1 MLLIKNV
8 KVNGEITN
16 ILINGNQVSDI
27 SKNINEMMDVP
38 CLDGKGRTILPAF
51 VDIHTHLREPG
62 FESKEDITTGLMAAV
77 SGGYSAVCPMPN
89 TNPVTDNK
97 YIVSYIKNRAKE
109 VGLARVFPIGAISK
123 GLKGEELAEMASMQK
138 AGAVAVSDD
147 GMPVTNSNLM
157 RKAMEYADGLGM
169 ITISHSEDKSLAEGH
184 ANEGA
189 NATRAGIE
197 GISRVAEEA
206 MVAREILL
214 ADSLGTAVHIA
225 HVSTTNSVDLVRWA
239 KAKGIKVTCE
249 TCPHYIVG
257 TDELILDYDCNAKV
271 NPPLREEKDRQAII
285 AGLIDGTIDAI
296 ATDHAPHTK
305 SEKDREFALAPN
317 GISGLE
323 SAFSLC
329 YTALVESGLIS
340 LQRLSE
346 LMSKNPSD
354 ILNLPCGALEIG
366 GLADFV
372 IIDTEKEYEIDSS
385 KWYSKGKN
393 TPFNGYK
400 VKGQV
405 MTTIVDGNVKFNRE
419 SEERIW

>member
-8 KVNGEITN
+8 KLNGELTN
-16 ILINGNQVSDI
+16 ILLTGNKITSIVKDLGEFMDI
-27 SKNINEMMDVP
+27 PSI
-38 CLDGKGRTILPAF
+38 DGKGNTILPAF
-51 VDIHTHLREPG
+51 VDVHTHLREPG
-62 FESKEDITTGLMAAV
+62 FESKEDITSGLKAAV
-77 SGGYSAVCPMPN
+77 AGGFSAVCPMPN

-97 YIVSYIKNRAKE
+97 YIVSYIKMRARE
-109 VGLARVFPIGAISK
+109 SGLARVFPIGAISK
-123 GLKGEELAEMASMQK
+123 GLKGDELAEMASMQR
-138 AGAVAVSDD
+138 AGIVAVSDD

-189 NATRAGIE
+189 NATRGIE

-214 ADSLGTAVHIA
+214 ADSLNVAVHIA
-225 HVSTTNSVDLVRWA
+225 HVSTTNSVDLIRWA

-271 NPPLREEKDRQAII
+271 NPPLREERDRQAII
-285 AGLIDGTIDAI
+285 AGLLD
-296 ATDHAPHTK
+296 
-305 SEKDREFALAPN
+305 
-317 GISGLE
+317 
-323 SAFSLC
+323 
-329 YTALVESGLIS
+329 YTALVDSGLMS
-340 LQRLSE
+340 LDRLSE

-354 ILNLPCGALEIG
+354 ILNLPCGELIEG

-372 IIDTEKEYEIDSS
+372 IVDTEKEYEIDSS

-393 TPFNGYK
+393 TPFNGRK
-400 VKGQV
+400 VKGQI
-405 MTTIVDGNVKFNRE
+405 MTTIVDGNIVFNRE
-419 SEERIW
+419 TEDRI

>member
-8 KVNGEITN
+8 KLNGELTN
-16 ILINGNQVSDI
+16 ILLTGNKITSIVKDLGDFMDI
-27 SKNINEMMDVP
+27 PSI
-38 CLDGKGRTILPAF
+38 DGKGNTILPAF

-62 FESKEDITTGLMAAV
+62 FESKEDITSGLKAAV
-77 SGGYSAVCPMPN
+77 AGGFSAVCPMPN

-97 YIVSYIKNRAKE
+97 YIVSYIKMRARE
-109 VGLARVFPIGAISK
+109 SGLARVFPIGAISK
-123 GLKGEELAEMASMQK
+123 GLKGDELAEMASMQR
-138 AGAVAVSDD
+138 AGIVAVSDD

-214 ADSLGTAVHIA
+214 ADSLNVAVHIA
-225 HVSTTNSVDLVRWA
+225 HVSTTNSVDLIRWA

-257 TDELILDYDCNAKV
+257 TDELILNYDCNAKV
-271 NPPLREEKDRQAII
+271 NPPLREERDRQAII
-285 AGLIDGTIDAI
+285 AGLLDGTIDAI

-323 SAFSLC
+323 SAFGLC
-329 YTALVESGLIS
+329 YTALVDSGLMS
-340 LQRLSE
+340 LDRLSE

-354 ILNLPCGALEIG
+354 ILNLPCGELIEG

-372 IIDTEKEYEIDSS
+372 IVDTDKEYEIDSS

-393 TPFNGYK
+393 TPFNGRK
-400 VKGQV
+400 VKGQI
-405 MTTIVDGNVKFNRE
+405 MTTIVDGNIVFNRE
-419 SEERIW
+419 TEERI

>member
-8 KVNGEITN
+8 KVNGNLVN
-16 ILINGNQVSDI
+16 ILLSGNKVVSINKELPDMLDVDI
-27 SKNINEMMDVP
+27 F
-38 CLDGKGRTILPAF
+38 DGKGRTILPAF

-62 FESKEDITTGLMAAV
+62 FESKEDISTGLKAAV

-97 YIVSYIKNRAKE
+97 YIVSYIKTRAKE

-123 GLKGEELAEMASMQK
+123 GLKGEELAEMASMKK
-138 AGAVAVSDD
+138 AGIVAVSDD

-157 RKAMEYADGLGM
+157 RKAMEYADGLDM

-214 ADSLGTAVHIA
+214 ADSLNCRVHIA
-225 HVSTTNSVDLVRWA
+225 HISTTNSVDLVRWA
-239 KAKGIKVTCE
+239 KAKGIKVTAE
-249 TCPHYIVG
+249 TCPHYICG
-257 TDELILDYDCNAKV
+257 TDELILGYDCNAKV
-271 NPPLREEKDRQAII
+271 NPPLREEADRKAII
-285 AGLIDGTIDAI
+285 AGLLDGTIDAI

-305 SEKDREFALAPN
+305 AEKDREFALAPN

-329 YTALVESGLIS
+329 YTELVESGLMS
-340 LQRLSE
+340 LERLSE
-346 LMSKNPSD
+346 LMSKNPSN
-354 ILNLPCGALEIG
+354 ILNLPCGELVEG

-372 IIDTEKEYEIDSS
+372 IVDTENEYEIDSS
-385 KWYSKGKN
+385 KWFSKGKN
-393 TPFNGYK
+393 TPFNGKK
-400 VKGQV
+400 VKGLV
-405 MTTIVDGNVKFNRE
+405 MTTIVDGNIVFNRE
-419 SEERIW
+419 TEVR

>member
-1 MLLIKNV
+1 MFLIKNV
-8 KVNGEITN
+8 KVNGEIAN
-16 ILINGNQVSDI
+16 IILSGNKVSGIVKDVEKI
-27 SKNINEMMDVP
+27 TDVP
-38 CLDGKGRTILPAF
+38 SFDAQGRVIIPAF

-62 FESKEDITTGLMAAV
+62 FESKEEIATGLKAAV
-77 SGGYSAVCPMPN
+77 AGGYSAVCPMPN

-97 YIVSYIKNRAKE
+97 YIVSYIKTRAKE
-109 VGLARVFPIGAISK
+109 VNLARVYPIGAISK
-123 GLKGEELAEMASMQK
+123 GLKGEELAEMASMK
-138 AGAVAVSDD
+138 NAGAVAVSDD

-157 RKAMEYADGLGM
+157 RKAMEYADGLGLKV
-169 ITISHSEDKSLAEGH
+169 ISHSEDKSLAEGH

-214 ADSLGTAVHIA
+214 ADSLNTSVHIA
-225 HVSTTNSVDLVRWA
+225 HVSTANSVDLVRWA

-257 TDELILDYDCNAKV
+257 TDELILGYDCNAKV
-271 NPPLREEKDRQAII
+271 NPPLREENDRQAII
-285 AGLIDGTIDAI
+285 AGLLDGTIDAI

-305 SEKDREFALAPN
+305 AEKDREFALAPN

-329 YTALVESGLIS
+329 YTALVESGLMS
-340 LQRLSE
+340 LCRLSE
-346 LMSKNPSD
+346 LMSKNPSK
-354 ILNLPCGALEIG
+354 ILNLPCGEIAEG

-372 IIDTEKEYEIDSS
+372 IIDIDKEYEIDSS

-393 TPFNGYK
+393 TPFNGYR

-405 MTTIVDGNVKFNRE
+405 MTTIVDGNVVFNRE
-419 SEERIW
+419 SEERK

>member
-1 MLLIKNV
+1 MFVIKNV
-8 KVNGEITN
+8 KLNNELVN
-16 ILINGNQVSDI
+16 ILLMGNKVSKICKDLPEEL
-27 SKNINEMMDVP
+27 KNLP
-38 CLDGKGRTILPAF
+38 SFDGEGKVILPAF
-51 VDIHTHLREPG
+51 VDMHTHLREPG
-62 FESKEDITTGLMAAV
+62 FEGKEDINSGLSAAV
-77 SGGYSAVCPMPN
+77 AGGYSAVCPMPN

-97 YIVSYIKNRAKE
+97 YIVSYIKSREKE

-123 GLKGEELAEMASMQK
+123 GLKGEELAEMASMK
-138 AGAVAVSDD
+138 RAGIVAVSDD
-147 GMPVTNSNLM
+147 GMPVANSNLM

-214 ADSLGTAVHIA
+214 ADALGVAVHIA
-225 HVSTTNSVDLVRWA
+225 HISTVNSVDLVRWA
-239 KAKGIKVTCE
+239 KAKGIRVTAE

-285 AGLIDGTIDAI
+285 AGLLDGTIDAI

-329 YTALVESGLIS
+329 YTELVASGKMS
-340 LQRLSE
+340 LERLSE
-346 LMSKNPSD
+346 LMTANPSK
-354 ILNLPCGALEIG
+354 ILNLPHGEIKED

-372 IIDTEKEYEIDSS
+372 IVDLDKEYQIDSS
-385 KWYSKGKN
+385 KWFSKGKN
-393 TPFNGYK
+393 TPFNGRK

-405 MTTIVDGNVKFNRE
+405 MATFVDGKLVYKR
-419 SEERIW
+419 